1 MDLKKKFNLFKL
13 LQNVAVIGLFLVV
26 GLGVLFGTNL
36 LPRTSYA
43 IEFTFI
49 AGLLLLGI
57 LIVLPWA
64 KYLEQKEYKIVSL
77 VFLIATAI
85 CVILWELSTILIFS
99 AYRNQTGNAGI
110 IQLVRITLVISI
122 QVIIASFIG
131 KFIIKYHAKYIP
143 FQVIAYMSMLFLDF
157 YLSTLLFGIQIG
169 TDEIT
174 FSSNVS
180 NLLFHNRV
188 ILGFLIL
195 SAVYLGVAYG
205 VINEARK
212 RRVRNT
218 ILAKNRKLNKDIG
231 LMDLDDEDEED
242 LKNAPVAND
251 AEAQLEK
258 IKSMF
263 DKGLITKEEY
273 DAKRQTIIDKM

>member
-36 LPRTSYA
+36 LPRTSYS
-43 IEFTFI
+43 IEFTI
-49 AGLLLLGI
+49 ITGLLLLGI

-85 CVILWELSTILIFS
+85 CVVLWELSTILIFS
-99 AYRNQTGNAGI
+99 AYRSQSINLGL
-110 IQLVRITLVISI
+110 IQLIRITLIISL
-122 QVIIASFIG
+122 QVVIASIIG
-131 KFIIKYHAKYIP
+131 KFIIKYSAKYIP
-143 FQVIAYMSMLFLDF
+143 FQVIAYLSMLYIDF
-157 YLSTLLFGIQIG
+157 YLSTMLCGIIIKTGEINFSTAIRDLLF
-169 TDEIT
+169 
-174 FSSNVS
+174 F
-180 NLLFHNRV
+180 NRV
-188 ILGFLIL
+188 TLAFLIL
-195 SAVYLGVAYG
+195 SIVYLGVAYG
-205 VINEARK
+205 VINDARK
-212 RRVRNT
+212 RRVRNS

-258 IKSMF
+258 VKSMF

>member
-26 GLGVLFGTNL
+26 GLGVLFGTNI

-174 FSSNVS
+174 FSSNIS

>member
-1 MDLKKKFNLFKL
+1 
-13 LQNVAVIGLFLVV
+13 
-26 GLGVLFGTNL
+26 
-36 LPRTSYA
+36 
-43 IEFTFI
+43 
-49 AGLLLLGI
+49 
-57 LIVLPWA
+57 
-64 KYLEQKEYKIVSL
+64 
-77 VFLIATAI
+77 
-85 CVILWELSTILIFS
+85 
-99 AYRNQTGNAGI
+99 TGNAGI
-110 IQLVRITLVISI
+110 IQLVRITLVISF

-143 FQVIAYMSMLFLDF
+143 FQVIAYMSKLFLDF
-157 YLSTLLFGIQIG
+157 YLSTMLFGIQIG

-174 FSSNVS
+174 FSSNIS

-195 SAVYLGVAYG
+195 SVVYLGVAYG

-212 RRVRNT
+212 RRVRNS

-242 LKNAPVAND
+242 LKNAPAAND

>member
-13 LQNVAVIGLFLVV
+13 LQNVAVVGLFLVV

>member
-36 LPRTSYA
+36 LPRTSYS
-43 IEFTFI
+43 IEFTI
-49 AGLLLLGI
+49 ITGLLLLGI

-85 CVILWELSTILIFS
+85 CVVLWEISTILIFS
-99 AYRNQTGNAGI
+99 AYRSQSINLGL
-110 IQLVRITLVISI
+110 IQLIRITLIISL
-122 QVIIASFIG
+122 QVVIASIIG
-131 KFIIKYHAKYIP
+131 KFIIKYSAKYIP
-143 FQVIAYMSMLFLDF
+143 FQAIAYLSMLYIDF
-157 YLSTLLFGIQIG
+157 YLSTMLCGIIIKTGEINFSTAIRDLLF
-169 TDEIT
+169 
-174 FSSNVS
+174 F
-180 NLLFHNRV
+180 NRV
-188 ILGFLIL
+188 TLAFLIL
-195 SAVYLGVAYG
+195 SIVYLGVAYG
-205 VINEARK
+205 VINDARK

-242 LKNAPVAND
+242 LKNAPIAND

-258 IKSMF
+258 IKNMF

-273 DAKRQTIIDKM
+273 DAKRQAIIDKM